1 MCVQIATCTRRRV
14 SRACCTR
21 YAPACA
27 CACVCVYVL
36 PPNVPMA
43 YPRTAV
49 RLRPRVQTWKTHHV
63 PVELEGYVLSWR
75 VQVRAAPIAPQS
87 LRCTS
92 LMSKCEKAVPTDST

>member
-1 MCVQIATCTRRRV
+1 MRTDSYVYPAEGIPRVLHQVCPRVCV
-14 SRACCTR
+14 
-21 YAPACA
+21 
-27 CACVCVYVL
+27 CVCVYVL

>member
-1 MCVQIATCTRRRV
+1 VRTDSYVYPAEGIPRV
-14 SRACCTR
+14 LHQV
-21 YAPACA
+21 CA
-27 CACVCVYVL
+27 RVCVRVRVCICFAT
-36 PPNVPMA
+36 VPMA
-43 YPRTAV
+43 YPRAAV